1 MACTER
7 TEPWDPRGE
16 LLRFVELL
24 CACFWVRGARPAK
37 VWLFDHKGST
47 PMPMYLLCWQ
57 AAGKTCACA
66 PCRSDAGTAGTTWYT
81 LFARGSRCHD
91 ENLLA
96 LGPSLHRC

>member
-1 MACTER
+1 
-7 TEPWDPRGE
+7 
-16 LLRFVELL
+16 
-24 CACFWVRGARPAK
+24 
-37 VWLFDHKGST
+37 
-47 PMPMYLLCWQ
+47 MPMYLLCWQ